1 MSWLRKTDRAKS
13 GPAGSLS
20 SAGGPRVNDAR
31 WPELPVPQLGHFFD
45 HFFILIIATVVLAL
59 GYTGICAIFPIIVAL
74 LHESS
79 SR

>member
-1 MSWLRKTDRAKS
+1 MRDGLNFL
-13 GPAGSLS
+13 SL
-20 SAGGPRVNDAR
+20 N
-31 WPELPVPQLGHFFD
+31 LGYFFD